1 MGSDGGNPR
10 MSRSN
15 SDEESAYVRQRL
27 LEYNVSHV
35 DATIN
40 SVYEPIN
47 LIVRHDD
54 GGIVGG
60 LLAVRYWDCMRI
72 DTLWVDDEFR
82 GSGYG
87 RLLLLEIEDIAV
99 QTDCRFIEVDTLSF
113 QAPEFYKKYGYQVIG
128 AVEDIHGGH
137 DRYYFIKRIKQ
148 ADPAAVSSAKNK
160 DLC

>member
-1 MGSDGGNPR
+1 MGSNGGNPQ

-40 SVYEPIN
+40 NVYEPIN
-47 LIVRHDD
+47 IIVRNDD

-72 DTLWVDDEFR
+72 DILWVDVEFR

-87 RLLLLEIEDIAV
+87 RLLLLQIEDIAV
-99 QTDCRFIEVDTLSF
+99 QTHCRFIQVDTLSF

-148 ADPAAVSSAKNK
+148 TDPAVVSSTEYTH
-160 DLC
+160 LR